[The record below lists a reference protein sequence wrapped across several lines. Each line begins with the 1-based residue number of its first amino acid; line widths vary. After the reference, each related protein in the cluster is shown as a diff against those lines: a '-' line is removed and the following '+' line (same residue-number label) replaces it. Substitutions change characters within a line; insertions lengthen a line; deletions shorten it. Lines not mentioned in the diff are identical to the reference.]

1 MELANRQRLVTIL
14 LGTGVVMTATMWNI
28 AQQWGSN
35 DLADRNLFIVLGM
48 NEVVGLLFELLPWA
62 LLWASA
68 VYVTYHQYRGNE
80 PTALLF
86 TSMGL
91 PGTLFAFM
99 SLV

>member
-28 AQQWGSN
+28 AQQWGN
-35 DLADRNLFIVLGM
+35 KDLEDRNLLIILGM

-68 VYVTYHQYRGNE
+68 VYVTYYQYRGSE